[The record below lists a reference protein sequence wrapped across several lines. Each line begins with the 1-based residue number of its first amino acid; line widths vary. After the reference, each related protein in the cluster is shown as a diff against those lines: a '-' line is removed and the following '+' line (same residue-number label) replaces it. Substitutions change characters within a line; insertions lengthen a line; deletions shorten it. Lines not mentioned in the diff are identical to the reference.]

1 MDRISFGKKNENR
14 AGEVFCHLL
23 DLALWLI
30 LLLAFW
36 MALYQFQAYTRQEQK
51 KSLIRALQKDIAQCY
66 ALEGMYP
73 PSLDYLK
80 KRYGLTYD
88 ESFFYVDYQPLASNL
103 YPDVTVLEKS
113 RKQK

>member
-1 MDRISFGKKNENR
+1 
-14 AGEVFCHLL
+14 
-23 DLALWLI
+23 
-30 LLLAFW
+30 
-36 MALYQFQAYTRQEQK
+36 
-51 KSLIRALQKDIAQCY
+51 
-66 ALEGMYP
+66 YP

-80 KRYGLTYD
+80 ERYGLTYD